1 MSESNYWLATIRAP
15 QENKKD
21 IQKIRSLSKSE
32 FQEYTSWIKELNEY
46 QKENFLYKILPL
58 NHKDFHSKVEFYK
71 SKYEINRKDGTSIYI
86 DLNRHILNCL
96 FSFRTY
102 LDHTETRLKK
112 KFGKKSKEIMSFK
125 QLTSNCFDNY
135 FSYRFLYKLRNY
147 AQHCGLPT
155 GSITFNENENGKNL
169 RIEFSRDDL
178 LEKYDSWG
186 EHVKP
191 DLEKQDPKFNLIPLL
206 DELVNH
212 MDLINKEMDVH
223 LKKNIQRQAF
233 QLFSLIDETQKKGSG
248 EPIILKF
255 IPEAKSSNMNIG
267 WFPYEVITKVTGIKF
282 N

>member
-1 MSESNYWLATIRAP
+1 MSESNYWLATIQAP
-15 QENKKD
+15 KENKKD
-21 IQKIRSLSKSE
+21 IQKIRSLTKLE
-32 FQEYTSWIKELNEY
+32 FQEYANWIQELNEY
-46 QKENFLYKILPL
+46 QKENFLFKILPL

-71 SKYEINRKDGTSIYI
+71 NKYEINRNDGHSIYI

-102 LDHTETRLKK
+102 LDHTESRLKK
-112 KFGKKSKEIMSFK
+112 KFGENSKEFISFK
-125 QLTSNCFDNY
+125 ELTSNCFDNY

-155 GSITFNENENGKNL
+155 GSITFNENVNGKDL

-186 EHVKP
+186 KHVKP
-191 DLEKQDPKFNLIPLL
+191 DLEKQEPEFDLIPLL
-206 DELVNH
+206 DELVGH
-212 MDLINKEMDVH
+212 MDLINKKMDVH

-248 EPIILKF
+248 EPIILRF
-255 IPEAKSSNMNIG
+255 LPGEKSSNMKIG